1 MGHDSMRLIVN
12 GPMPT
17 PPLAAPPTVSTPS
30 SPSTAPAQGSGLGA
44 DPAGQP
50 VRLGWRILL
59 TAILL
64 ILLSIAGSYRLA
76 SAAPLP
82 QSGSD
87 PLVLAFY
94 YTWYDENTWSYD
106 QLADLPAEPY
116 VSRDRG
122 VMRRHIDQAKAAG
135 IDAFIVAWYGPD
147 GNQTEENL
155 RALLDEAAARNFKI
169 GVLFET
175 NSPFLNGVD
184 GAAGALGHWQASHAQ
199 HPAYLRVDGRP
210 VLFFWRTQQ
219 YGAGTWE
226 GLRNAVDPGRG
237 TLWIADGTD
246 TGYLG
251 VFDGHHLYSNTWN
264 PPADLAAINNK
275 FATQVAAAGNRTG
288 VFKYW
293 VATVMP
299 GYDDIRVRGGFAQD
313 RAGGAYYERSWQAA
327 LGSNPDWIIITSFN
341 EWPEGSQ
348 IEPSVS
354 YGSRYLE
361 LTAAYAG
368 QFRAGGGTAPSLPP
382 AAPAEPLPAV
392 TAEAVAE
399 GTVATV
405 TAALVNLRA
414 GPGTGYGVIGQAGAG
429 ALLPV
434 SGRSAANDWWQ
445 VRAENGEAWV
455 FAELVSTGPVRT
467 EATAQSA
474 GDLSSAE
481 VTASEITAAE
491 PAADAASLP
500 TAVVIV
506 ELANL
511 RLGPATTFDLAG
523 TAAEGA
529 SFPISGRSLLGTW
542 WQVDV
547 DGERLWVLAELV
559 AAAGPL
565 KQVPLVNAAE

>member
-1 MGHDSMRLIVN
+1 
-12 GPMPT
+12 MPT
-17 PPLAAPPTVSTPS
+17 PPLAAPPTVAPPS
-30 SPSTAPAQGSGLGA
+30 SPQVTAASGA
-44 DPAGQP
+44 DPIGEPA
-50 VRLGWRILL
+50 RLGWRILL
-59 TAILL
+59 TIILL
-64 ILLSIAGSYRLA
+64 ILLSIAGSYRQA

-82 QSGSD
+82 QSSGD

-106 QLADLPAEPY
+106 QLADLPAESY

-122 VMRRHIDQAKAAG
+122 VMGRHIDQAKAAG

-169 GVLFET
+169 GVLFES
-175 NSPFLNGVD
+175 NSPFMNGVD
-184 GAAGALGHWQASHAQ
+184 GAAGALSHWQASHAQ

-288 VFKYW
+288 VYKFW

-327 LGSNPDWIIITSFN
+327 LGSNPDWIMITSFN

-354 YGSRYLE
+354 YGNRYLE

-368 QFRAGGGTAPSLPP
+368 QFRAGGGTAPALPS
-382 AAPAEPLPAV
+382 AAPAEPLPTVA
-392 TAEAVAE
+392 AEAVAE
-399 GTVATV
+399 GMVATV

-414 GPGTGYGVIGQAGAG
+414 GPGTGYGVVGQAGAG

-434 SGRSAANDWWQ
+434 SGRSAASDWWQ

-455 FAELVSTGPVRT
+455 FAELVSAGPVRAET
-467 EATAQSA
+467 TGQGGELGT
-474 GDLSSAE
+474 GDLSGAE
-481 VTASEITAAE
+481 VTAAE
-491 PAADAASLP
+491 PVAGVASLP
-500 TAVVIV
+500 TAMVIV
-506 ELANL
+506 GLANL

-523 TAAEGA
+523 TAAEGT
-529 SFPISGRSLLGTW
+529 SFPITGRSLLGTW

-547 DGERLWVLAELV
+547 DGQRLWVLAELV
-559 AAAGPL
+559 TAAGSL
-565 KQVPLVNAAE
+565 RQVPLVSAAE